1 MNCAQQWNPFL
12 NLLCPN
18 TIGYRYTSNKKP
30 DSRRT
35 VVKTILKYAQQEE
48 FLIVPCWDKKGI
60 VNLIGKYAAIHQVK
74 LTPDVTDY
82 LVEAIGNNT
91 ARANSDFAKLA
102 VYASEKNISLE
113 EIKQLVSNHNTDYQK
128 LTMAMLRNHSNL
140 AIAQVDKLLDS
151 NEHPLKIVATL
162 TSVFRTWLITKAG
175 LEAKLS
181 DTKIA
186 EIAELKNPKRLYYL
200 KDEIKFIGVKK
211 LKNSLILLLQLET
224 ELKSGTNN
232 LTSRI
237 IEICTI

>member
-1 MNCAQQWNPFL
+1 
-12 NLLCPN
+12 
-18 TIGYRYTSNKKP
+18 
-30 DSRRT
+30 
-35 VVKTILKYAQQEE
+35 
-48 FLIVPCWDKKGI
+48 
-60 VNLIGKYAAIHQVK
+60 
-74 LTPDVTDY
+74 
-82 LVEAIGNNT
+82 
-91 ARANSDFAKLA
+91 
-102 VYASEKNISLE
+102 

-175 LEAKLS
+175 VETKLS
-181 DTKIA
+181 EMKIA

-200 KDEIKFIGVKK
+200 KDEVKSVGVQK
-211 LKNSLILLLQLET
+211 LKNSLTLLLQLET